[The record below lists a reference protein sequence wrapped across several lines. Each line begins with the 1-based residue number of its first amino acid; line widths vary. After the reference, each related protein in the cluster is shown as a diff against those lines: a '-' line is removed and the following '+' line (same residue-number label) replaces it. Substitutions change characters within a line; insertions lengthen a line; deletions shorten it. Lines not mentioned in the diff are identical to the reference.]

1 MHIYEVVPLRGG
13 IAFNHTDSD
22 VVVARSPESAV
33 QLIVNR
39 YNEAVG
45 FECYK
50 ESDFEAGSPIE
61 PEKFSEETVIN

>member
-1 MHIYEVVPLRGG
+1 MHIYEVVPLRDG
-13 IAFNHTDSD
+13 IAFNHIDSD

-39 YNEAVG
+39 YNEAAG

>member
-22 VVVARSPESAV
+22 VVVAKSPESAV
-33 QLIVNR
+33 QLIVNH
-39 YNEAVG
+39 YNEAAG